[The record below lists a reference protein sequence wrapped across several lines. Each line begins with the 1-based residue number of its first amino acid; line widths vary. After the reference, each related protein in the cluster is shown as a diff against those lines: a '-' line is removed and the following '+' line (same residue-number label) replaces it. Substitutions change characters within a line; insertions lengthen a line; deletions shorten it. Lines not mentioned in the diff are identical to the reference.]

1 MFVYK
6 AGNNIPEMI
15 SIIQLEKSRCILFG
29 YICMVI
35 ISIMRIIFFIIF
47 QETQITFIQNSQF
60 IMHMFHIQV
69 LQVNIS

>member
-6 AGNNIPEMI
+6 ARNNIPEMI

-35 ISIMRIIFFIIF
+35 ISTMRIIFFNIF
-47 QETQITFIQNSQF
+47 QETQITSIQNS
-60 IMHMFHIQV
+60 V
-69 LQVNIS
+69 YNAYVSYTRCSR